1 MDLDGDE
8 DNISSVFIHNYDVPV
23 VGLTPTQ
30 RRDELFNTQLSEDP
44 PKYRGVCRKKRDFP
58 LNYSSV
64 KFPLK
69 VIFKGEV

>member
-1 MDLDGDE
+1 M
-8 DNISSVFIHNYDVPV
+8 SSSTHSILESFPGH
-23 VGLTPTQ
+23 
-30 RRDELFNTQLSEDP
+30 TQLSEYP